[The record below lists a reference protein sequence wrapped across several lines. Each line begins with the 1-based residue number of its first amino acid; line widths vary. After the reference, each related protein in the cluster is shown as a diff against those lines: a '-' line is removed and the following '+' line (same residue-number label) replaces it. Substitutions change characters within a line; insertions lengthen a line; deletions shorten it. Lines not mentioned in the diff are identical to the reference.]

1 MISPILF
8 VSSSKYLSISSIV
21 TFFIPNPSIKVL
33 VILMKLGIIGC
44 GAIGTDVAKAAD
56 EISEIEKIYLFDIKK
71 DVTEKLAKEIKKGE
85 IKKVEDFLKDV
96 DIVFEGA
103 SQGAVR
109 EYAEKILNAGKDFI
123 MMSVGCLFDDDFR
136 SKIQKIARKNH
147 SKIYVPS
154 GAICG
159 IDGILSGSLAGL
171 SEVTLVTTK
180 SPTSLGQKLQERTVL
195 FKGSARDAV
204 KKFPQ
209 NINVAASLSLAG
221 VGFDETNVEI
231 VADPVET
238 RINHKILAHG
248 KFGRLR
254 IELENMPNPNNPKS
268 SYMASLSAIATLK
281 RIIDPLQIGV

>member
-1 MISPILF
+1 M
-8 VSSSKYLSISSIV
+8 
-21 TFFIPNPSIKVL
+21 N
-33 VILMKLGIIGC
+33 LGIIGC

-56 EISEIEKIYLFDIKK
+56 DIEEITKIYLFDINK
-71 DVTEKLAKEIKKGE
+71 DASNKLFKSIKKGE
-85 IKKVEDFLKDV
+85 IKRLEDFLNDV
-96 DIVFEGA
+96 DVVFEGA
-103 SQGAVR
+103 SQEAVR
-109 EYAEKILNAGKDFI
+109 QYAEKVLQKGKDLI
-123 MMSVGCLFDDDFR
+123 IMSVGSLFDDNFR
-136 SKIQKIARKNH
+136 KKLEKVAREKNC
-147 SKIYVPS
+147 KIYVPS

-159 IDGILSGSLAGL
+159 IDGILSASYGGL

-180 SPTSLGQKLQERTVL
+180 SPASLGRKLDERTVL

-221 VGFDETNVEI
+221 VGFDDTQVEI

-254 IELENMPNPNNPKS
+254 VELENMPNPNNPSS